1 MWGVVES
8 ASNLTPRGLQNI
20 FSSSLDNYV
29 VHSLD
34 SFLLSNRQMQD
45 ASEFKYMLFVWNGK
59 NTNALVKVRKRPPK
73 PYFLPTLSRGNKQ
86 ASPVKLRLGWAVAT
100 L

>member
-20 FSSSLDNYV
+20 FSSSVDNYF

-34 SFLLSNRQMQD
+34 SFLLSNRPQHDQT
-45 ASEFKYMLFVWNGK
+45 EFNYMLFVWNGK
-59 NTNALVKVRKRPPK
+59 NTNALVKVAPQLLRPWLLPK
-73 PYFLPTLSRGNKQ
+73 DTNLIIFF
-86 ASPVKLRLGWAVAT
+86 KLAKT
-100 L
+100 QS

>member
-20 FSSSLDNYV
+20 FSSSVDNYF

-34 SFLLSNRQMQD
+34 SFLLSNRPQD
-45 ASEFKYMLFVWNGK
+45 DQTEFNYMLFVWNGK
-59 NTNALVKVRKRPPK
+59 NTNALVKVANPPFSFFSLVRHSPSLK
-73 PYFLPTLSRGNKQ
+73 ATSSTTSSRL
-86 ASPVKLRLGWAVAT
+86 ARTPF
-100 L
+100 